1 MTPEAEQLYAAALT
15 RRPQGL
21 VARDRAG
28 VAVELATARW
38 LAGAGSTDLRVLRR
52 ARGPVLDIGCGPG
65 RHVRALAGRG
75 VAALGIDASP
85 AAVRVAR
92 DRGTRVLHGSVFD
105 VVPAMGG
112 WRTALL
118 LDGNIGIGGDPVAL
132 LRRVAAVLAP
142 GGWVVAD
149 VAPPGTAMRTH
160 RISLECGGHRSDPFP
175 WTVLGPEAVTE
186 VAHAAGLSVAG
197 LHDHEGRWFVVLAKG
212 S

>member
-65 RHVRALAGRG
+65 RHVRALADRG

-92 DRGTRVLHGSVFD
+92 DRGTRVLQGSVFD
-105 VVPAMGG
+105 AVPAMGG
-112 WRTALL
+112 WRTALKVL
-118 LDGNIGIGGDPVAL
+118 SGEADIFLRKDTFATGTSAGSVACSMLDSGMHRDCRARKRDRTNTDAAT
-132 LRRVAAVLAP
+132 VAAA
-142 GGWVVAD
+142 
-149 VAPPGTAMRTH
+149 R
-160 RISLECGGHRSDPFP
+160 
-175 WTVLGPEAVTE
+175 
-186 VAHAAGLSVAG
+186 AALP
-197 LHDHEGRWFVVLAKG
+197 R
-212 S
+212 

>member
-118 LDGNIGIGGDPVAL
+118 LDGNIGIGGDPEAL
-132 LRRVAAVLAP
+132 LRRLADLLTPDGAVLCECEAP
-142 GGWVVAD
+142 GAGLRSG
-149 VAPPGTAMRTH
+149 PLR
-160 RISLECGGHRSDPFP
+160 LEHDDGASRWFP
-175 WTVLGPEAVTE
+175 WSRVSVDALEG
-186 VAHAAGLSVAG
+186 VARPAGLTTAARWEDG
-197 LHDHEGRWFVVLAKG
+197 GRWFAELAVA
-212 S
+212 